1 MEKIPQTETAEK
13 KPETAEKKLNS
24 QTKNVIEI
32 RHNMIFPRNLDYVP
46 FIHQMIQPMPY
57 FTYYRPGYWPG
68 PPNLPRYLRFREFQ
82 NNYFEEF
89 L

>member
-1 MEKIPQTETAEK
+1 
-13 KPETAEKKLNS
+13 
-24 QTKNVIEI
+24 
-32 RHNMIFPRNLDYVP
+32 MIFPRNLDYVP
-46 FIHQMIQPMPY
+46 CIHQMIQPMPY